1 MQDTSE
7 QLLQVFGEAYRSG
20 LEVHGFLDV
29 QLEDFAP
36 HLCQILS
43 RHLGADPADGAV
55 TSYLNSLH
63 VTDLYLAI
71 ACARGT
77 DAGWNRFTSLYK
89 HFIRGVASFVSQNAT
104 ASDFA
109 DNVIVN
115 LFLPNRCGQSR
126 IASYE
131 GRSSLA
137 TWLRVVI
144 CHQAANER
152 ELFFNNLDC
161 LDSILELADDSTL
174 FGINANLRTY
184 RYERMIKTALRQAS
198 ESLTE
203 RERLMLLLRYGD
215 GLRLGHIARLLHIH
229 QSTVTRQ
236 IEQACA
242 KIRQEMIAA
251 FTAKYHLEPA
261 AIVECWEEML
271 SNPAYSILT
280 LLESGRMNPVAK
292 PPE

>member
-1 MQDTSE
+1 MQGTSE
-7 QLLQVFGEAYRSG
+7 CQLIQASREAYRSG
-20 LEVHGFLDV
+20 LEVHGYLDV

-36 HLCQILS
+36 HLCQIVY
-43 RHLGADPADGAV
+43 RHLGADPSDVAA

-63 VTDLYLAI
+63 ITDLYLAI

-77 DAGWNRFTSLYK
+77 DTGWNRFTLLYK
-89 HFIRGVASFVSQNAT
+89 HFIRGVASFVSQNT
-104 ASDFA
+104 MASDFA

-152 ELFFNNLDC
+152 KLFCNNLDC
-161 LDSILELADDSTL
+161 LDSILEVSDDSTL
-174 FGINANLRTY
+174 FGINANLRTH
-184 RYERMIKTALRQAS
+184 RYERMIKYALRQAS
-198 ESLTE
+198 ETLNE
-203 RERLMLLLRYGD
+203 RERLILLLRYGD
-215 GLRLGHIARLLHIH
+215 GLRLGHIAHLLHIH

-242 KIRQEMIAA
+242 KIRQEMIGA
-251 FTAKYHLEPA
+251 FTAKYHLEPS
-261 AIVECWEEML
+261 AIGECWEEML
-271 SNPAYSILT
+271 SNPAYSILA
-280 LLESGRMNPVAK
+280 LLESGRMK
-292 PPE
+292 SSC